1 MSHRSVPKWSV
12 AGKMIGRLRD
22 AEAKCDWFN
31 WGEEENS
38 NELQKIST
46 ADIISDTL
54 CADLAE
60 NKRFSSLHRFLV
72 VIKNAIW
79 LFLTAQKGI
88 AV

>member
-31 WGEEENS
+31 WGEV
-38 NELQKIST
+38 KT

-60 NKRFSSLHRFLV
+60 KKRFSSLHRFLV